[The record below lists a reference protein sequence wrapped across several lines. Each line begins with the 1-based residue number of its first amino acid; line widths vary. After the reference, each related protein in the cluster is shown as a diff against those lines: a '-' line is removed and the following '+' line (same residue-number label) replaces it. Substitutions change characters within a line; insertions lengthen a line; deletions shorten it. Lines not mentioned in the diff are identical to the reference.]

1 MYNPVIE
8 RTETEEL
15 TFLPTFII
23 NRLELFMKKH
33 NIQYELIHQDD
44 FEEGWPGGY
53 TYGRLHRT
61 YRVMAVKAK
70 VAEPCLHRIA
80 EELKDIDDDEI

>member
-15 TFLPTFII
+15 TFLPGFVMGKL
-23 NRLELFMKKH
+23 RLFMQKH
-33 NIQYELIHQDD
+33 NIEYEIIHQDD

-61 YRVMAVKAK
+61 QGVVAVKAK

-80 EELKDIDDDEI
+80 EELKDVDDDEI

>member
-15 TFLPTFII
+15 TFLPGYIL
-23 NRLELFMKKH
+23 NKLEPFMQKH
-33 NIQYELIHQDD
+33 NIEYEIIHQDD

-53 TYGRLHRT
+53 IYKGRTRCNN
-61 YRVMAVKAK
+61 VVAVKAK

-80 EELKDIDDDEI
+80 EELKDVDDDEI

>member
-15 TFLPTFII
+15 TFLPGFVMSK
-23 NRLELFMKKH
+23 LEPFMKKH
-33 NIQYELIHQDD
+33 NIQYELIRQDD
-44 FEEGWPGGY
+44 FEEGWQGY
-53 TYGRLHRT
+53 YVYGRLKRYHG
-61 YRVMAVKAK
+61 VMAVKAK